1 VIGLPLMSVESL
13 EITYMALGGRIKAV
27 DGISFSLEQG
37 EWMTVVGE
45 SGSGKSTLVYAIM
58 RLVPPPGKITGG
70 KIVFDGMNLLELDKE
85 KLRKI
90 RGKEIAMVFQD
101 PMTSLD
107 PLRRVGD
114 QAAELFVEHEG
125 LDMEE
130 AKKRAEEAMK
140 SVRLPQH
147 VLNSY
152 PHQLSGGQRQRVMI
166 AMAMSL
172 RPKLLIADEPT
183 TALDV
188 LVQEGI
194 MELLNSMK
202 EEGTSILLI
211 THDLSLAA
219 NWSDR
224 IMVMYAGRLAELG
237 NTEDLVERPLH
248 PYTKGLLDS
257 VPDLWSDKE
266 VKPIEGNPPDM
277 RYPPPG
283 CRFHPRCPM
292 AMEIC
297 SKKEPPILSI
307 DKRVVSCWLMAKEGG
322 KA

>member
-1 VIGLPLMSVESL
+1 MSVESL

-45 SGSGKSTLVYAIM
+45 SGSGKSTLAYAIM

-297 SKKEPPILSI
+297 LKKDPPILSI

>member
-1 VIGLPLMSVESL
+1 LPLMSVESL

-45 SGSGKSTLVYAIM
+45 SGSGKSTLAYAIM

-166 AMAMSL
+166 PMAMSL

-297 SKKEPPILSI
+297 LKKDPPILSI

>member
-1 VIGLPLMSVESL
+1 MSVESL

-45 SGSGKSTLVYAIM
+45 SGSGKSTLAYAIM

-130 AKKRAEEAMK
+130 AKKRAEEAMR

-307 DKRVVSCWLMAKEGG
+307 DKRIVSCWLMAKEGG

>member
-1 VIGLPLMSVESL
+1 MSVESL

>member
-1 VIGLPLMSVESL
+1 MSVESL

-45 SGSGKSTLVYAIM
+45 SGSGKSTLAYAIM

>member
-1 VIGLPLMSVESL
+1 MSVESL

-45 SGSGKSTLVYAIM
+45 SGSGKSTLAYAIM

-307 DKRVVSCWLMAKEGG
+307 DKRIVSCWLMAKEGG

>member
-1 VIGLPLMSVESL
+1 MPLMSVENL

-45 SGSGKSTLVYAIM
+45 SGSGKSTLAYAIM

-130 AKKRAEEAMK
+130 AKKRAEEAMR

-307 DKRVVSCWLMAKEGG
+307 DKRIVSCWLMAKEGG

>member
-1 VIGLPLMSVESL
+1 MSVENL

-45 SGSGKSTLVYAIM
+45 SGSGKSTLAYAIM

-297 SKKEPPILSI
+297 SKKDPPILSI

-322 KA
+322 RA

>member
-1 VIGLPLMSVESL
+1 LPLMSVENL

-45 SGSGKSTLVYAIM
+45 SGSGKSTLAYAIM

-130 AKKRAEEAMK
+130 AKKRAEEAMR

-307 DKRVVSCWLMAKEGG
+307 DKRIVSCWLMAKEGG

>member
-1 VIGLPLMSVESL
+1 LPLMSVESL

-257 VPDLWSDKE
+257 VPDLWSTIPSNGMN
-266 VKPIEGNPPDM
+266 VT
-277 RYPPPG
+277 
-283 CRFHPRCPM
+283 
-292 AMEIC
+292 
-297 SKKEPPILSI
+297 
-307 DKRVVSCWLMAKEGG
+307 
-322 KA
+322 

>member
-1 VIGLPLMSVESL
+1 MSVENL

-45 SGSGKSTLVYAIM
+45 SGSGKSTLAYAIM

-130 AKKRAEEAMK
+130 AKKRAEEAMR

-307 DKRVVSCWLMAKEGG
+307 DKRIVSCWLMAKEGG

>member
-1 VIGLPLMSVESL
+1 MSVENL

-45 SGSGKSTLVYAIM
+45 SGSGKSTLAYAIM

-130 AKKRAEEAMK
+130 AKKRAEEAMR

-297 SKKEPPILSI
+297 SKKDPPILSI

-322 KA
+322 RA

>member
-1 VIGLPLMSVESL
+1 MPLMSVESL

-45 SGSGKSTLVYAIM
+45 SGSGKSTLAYAIM

>member
-1 VIGLPLMSVESL
+1 LPLMSVENL

-45 SGSGKSTLVYAIM
+45 SGSGKSTLAYAIM

-130 AKKRAEEAMK
+130 AKKRAEEAMR

-297 SKKEPPILSI
+297 SKKDPPILSI

-322 KA
+322 RA

>member
-1 VIGLPLMSVESL
+1 MPLMSVESL

-45 SGSGKSTLVYAIM
+45 SGSGKSTLAYAIM

-130 AKKRAEEAMK
+130 AKKRAEEAMR

-307 DKRVVSCWLMAKEGG
+307 DKRIVSCWLMAKEGG

>member
-1 VIGLPLMSVESL
+1 LPLMSVENL

-45 SGSGKSTLVYAIM
+45 SGSGKSTLAYAIM

-297 SKKEPPILSI
+297 SKKDPPILSI

-322 KA
+322 RA

>member
-1 VIGLPLMSVESL
+1 LPLMSVESL

-45 SGSGKSTLVYAIM
+45 SGSGKSTLAYAIM

-307 DKRVVSCWLMAKEGG
+307 DKRIVSCWLMAKEGG

>member
-1 VIGLPLMSVESL
+1 LPLMSVESL

-45 SGSGKSTLVYAIM
+45 SGSGKSTLAYAIM

>member
-1 VIGLPLMSVESL
+1 MSVESL

-45 SGSGKSTLVYAIM
+45 SGSGKSTLAYAIM

-322 KA
+322 RA

>member
-1 VIGLPLMSVESL
+1 MSVENL

-45 SGSGKSTLVYAIM
+45 SGSGKSTLAYAIM

-307 DKRVVSCWLMAKEGG
+307 DKRIVSCWLMAKEGG